1 MQSKARM
8 TFRFDP
14 PKPAQSMKKAGQPVD
29 AVLKI
34 EEQHVKEEAVFER
47 GFTSFNSPYQ
57 DDIHALEE
65 IIRRSDAVVQKTEPI
80 HAPHPTLKVIPSDE
94 LSEEKWSRVSIDH
107 EEESL
112 SWLNQAAT
120 LRDGPSWGRVFLSVT
135 AAVATGALF
144 GYMVLSLFTGEPLFP
159 GKSGVGTQIPVQA
172 SPGQSAAPLADSSV
186 IPKDSKSSEQA
197 LGEASLIQIPTYA
210 YFMLQY
216 GVFQN
221 EKSMQAAVQQ
231 LEDKG
236 LESAVETSDGYRVY
250 VGAAVTRD
258 EAELLAAQM
267 SEIELYIKPISG
279 EALVIP
285 AATLPAGAVEFMN
298 SSSELIRKLAIYSGT
313 YLQDRLPQK
322 MNGDEITALQE
333 AHRQWLTTAA
343 VTKNLNGEIIEDGK
357 KIVQSLNSAILTM
370 TEYNRK
376 PSRSHLLSVQ
386 SEMMKAL
393 LADRH
398 MRMILQ
404 SSTDR

>member
-1 MQSKARM
+1 
-8 TFRFDP
+8 
-14 PKPAQSMKKAGQPVD
+14 MKKAGQPV
-29 AVLKI
+29 APVENI
-34 EEQHVKEEAVFER
+34 VEQHEKEGAVFER
-47 GFTSFNSPYQ
+47 GFTSWNSPYQ

-65 IIRRSDAVVQKTEPI
+65 IIRKSDSVIQQTEPI
-80 HAPHPTLKVIPSDE
+80 QVPQPTLRVIPNNE

-112 SWLNQAAT
+112 TWLNQAAA
-120 LRDGPSWGRVFLSVT
+120 LREGPSWGRVFLSVT

-159 GKSGVGTQIPVQA
+159 GKSVAGKQLPVQA
-172 SPGQSAAPLADSSV
+172 QTGQSAAPLADSSV
-186 IPKDSKSSEQA
+186 IPKASGSSKQT
-197 LGEASLIQIPTYA
+197 GGKASLIQIPTNV
-210 YFMLQY
+210 YFMLQF

-231 LEDKG
+231 LKNKG
-236 LESAVETSDGYRVY
+236 LESAVETNKGYRVY
-250 VGAAVTRD
+250 AGAAVTRN

-279 EALVIP
+279 ETLVIP

-298 SSSELIRKLAIYSGT
+298 TSTGLIRTLTQYSGT
-313 YLQDRLPQK
+313 YLQHKSPQK

-333 AHRQWLTTAA
+333 AYQQWLSTAA
-343 VTKNLNGEIIEDGK
+343 VTNNLSRDIIEDGK
-357 KIVQSLNSAILTM
+357 KIVQALNSAIVIL

-376 PSRSHLLSVQ
+376 PTRSHLLSVQ
-386 SEMMKAL
+386 SEVMKAL

-398 MRMILQ
+398 MRSILQ
-404 SSTDR
+404 SSTVR

>member
-14 PKPAQSMKKAGQPVD
+14 PMLAQSMKKTGQSVDPVE
-29 AVLKI
+29 KI
-34 EEQHVKEEAVFER
+34 EEQHEKDEAVFER
-47 GFTSFNSPYQ
+47 VFTSWNSPYQ

-65 IIRRSDAVVQKTEPI
+65 IIRRPDSVVQHVP
-80 HAPHPTLKVIPSDE
+80 VIPLDE
-94 LSEEKWSRVSIDH
+94 LSEEKWSRVSTDH

-112 SWLNQAAT
+112 SWLNDAAT
-120 LRDGPSWGRVFLSVT
+120 LREGPSWGRVFLSVT

-159 GKSGVGTQIPVQA
+159 GKSDAGTQLPVQA
-172 SPGQSAAPLADSSV
+172 LPGQTAASMADSPV
-186 IPKDSKSSEQA
+186 IPKDSESSKQA
-197 LGEASLIQIPTYA
+197 LGEASLIQIPTDV

-236 LESAVETSDGYRVY
+236 LEYAVETKEGYRVY

-279 EALVIP
+279 ETLVIP
-285 AATLPAGAVEFMN
+285 TATLPAGAVEFMKT
-298 SSSELIRKLAIYSGT
+298 SAELIRKLTHFSGT

-322 MNGDEITALQE
+322 MNGDDITALQE
-333 AHRQWLTTAA
+333 AQRQWLSTTD
-343 VTKNLNGEIIEDGK
+343 VTNNLSGDLKVDGK
-357 KIVQSLNSAILTM
+357 KIVQALNSATLIL

-376 PSRSHLLSVQ
+376 PNRFQLWSVQ
-386 SEMMKAL
+386 SEMMNAL

-398 MRMILQ
+398 MRMILET
-404 SSTDR
+404 STDLLFE